1 MKRKN
6 CFGDKEYEGKKS
18 VLVDGC
24 LEGTRRFKETQIMLL
39 IASPQ
44 HEMNMITS
52 TVINLTIDLQ
62 MSCDM
67 GEFSHFLSL
76 LYMNFFIKSQRA
88 LKRRKL
94 L

>member
-1 MKRKN
+1 
-6 CFGDKEYEGKKS
+6 
-18 VLVDGC
+18 
-24 LEGTRRFKETQIMLL
+24 MLL
-39 IASPQ
+39 ITSSQ

-76 LYMNFFIKSQRA
+76 LYINVFIKSLCA

>member
-1 MKRKN
+1 
-6 CFGDKEYEGKKS
+6 
-18 VLVDGC
+18 
-24 LEGTRRFKETQIMLL
+24 MLL

-62 MSCDM
+62 ISCDM

-76 LYMNFFIKSQRA
+76 PYINGE
-88 LKRRKL
+88 KRGFYL
-94 L
+94 LSRGVPNIRWKIPDS

>member
-1 MKRKN
+1 
-6 CFGDKEYEGKKS
+6 
-18 VLVDGC
+18 
-24 LEGTRRFKETQIMLL
+24 MLL

-67 GEFSHFLSL
+67 GEFSHFLFL
-76 LYMNFFIKSQRA
+76 LYINVFIKSLCA

>member
-1 MKRKN
+1 
-6 CFGDKEYEGKKS
+6 
-18 VLVDGC
+18 
-24 LEGTRRFKETQIMLL
+24 MLL

-76 LYMNFFIKSQRA
+76 LYMNFFYKITTCLEKKKIAIKT
-88 LKRRKL
+88 K
-94 L
+94 

>member
-1 MKRKN
+1 
-6 CFGDKEYEGKKS
+6 
-18 VLVDGC
+18 
-24 LEGTRRFKETQIMLL
+24 MLL

-52 TVINLTIDLQ
+52 TVINLTIDLRI
-62 MSCDM
+62 SCDM

-76 LYMNFFIKSQRA
+76 PYIKVFIKSLCA